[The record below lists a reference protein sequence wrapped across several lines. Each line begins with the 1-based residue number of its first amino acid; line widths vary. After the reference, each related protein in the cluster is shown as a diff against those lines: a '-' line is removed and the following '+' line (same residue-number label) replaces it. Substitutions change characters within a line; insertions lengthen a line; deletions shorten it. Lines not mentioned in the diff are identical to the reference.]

1 MLTAD
6 IIPSHK
12 VAQWLLSHIHRFL
25 NWFGL
30 EKDRVT
36 EEFLYT
42 AIIVIAAL
50 FIGWAI
56 GNLVRMIV
64 RESTSARTGT
74 RTGAETC
81 DSPLLSHHP
90 SSCHTRATAFCIYR
104 TLHNQYYNNARATHI
119 HLYSSVH
126 GNMLSLLIHVGS
138 S

>member
-64 RESTSARTGT
+64 RKWVKVRRPELAQELVQKHVIVHCCRII
-74 RTGAETC
+74 
-81 DSPLLSHHP
+81 PP
-90 SSCHTRATAFCIYR
+90 RATAFCIYR

>member
-64 RESTSARTGT
+64 RKWVKVRRPELAQELVQKHVIVHCCRIIP
-74 RTGAETC
+74 
-81 DSPLLSHHP
+81 PLVID
-90 SSCHTRATAFCIYR
+90 RK
-104 TLHNQYYNNARATHI
+104 
-119 HLYSSVH
+119 SV
-126 GNMLSLLIHVGS
+126 V
-138 S
+138 